1 MLLLARSRTM
11 SSLPLCIREARNK
24 EPTHTEELMMTTV
37 NGPGRNLSIAF
48 IGRPKCSS
56 TTPMTPTPTIT
67 AKGSTRRANDERARN
82 TSLLAVHWTPWYR
95 RKALTTNQTGTAPK
109 IKAQSK
115 SANIIVSYSP
125 VCPGHNALCL
135 LNVLSSASS
144 SGLACNAYSHTDQFR
159 AEMELFLGTME
170 MMGTAAAMEVLGF
183 PAQQA

>member
-1 MLLLARSRTM
+1 M
-11 SSLPLCIREARNK
+11 
-24 EPTHTEELMMTTV
+24 V
-37 NGPGRNLSIAF
+37 
-48 IGRPKCSS
+48 
-56 TTPMTPTPTIT
+56 
-67 AKGSTRRANDERARN
+67 RRAVRN
-82 TSLLAVHWTPWYR
+82 FNGKTDIL
-95 RKALTTNQTGTAPK
+95 K

>member
-24 EPTHTEELMMTTV
+24 EPTQTEELMMANVHGAGINASTV
-37 NGPGRNLSIAF
+37 F
-48 IGRPKCSS
+48 IGPKCFS
-56 TTPMTPTPTIT
+56 TTTMTANPAIT
-67 AKGSTRRANDERARN
+67 AKGSKRRASDERARN